1 VGLAEHLTTAAAA
14 IEQHDYETLAR
25 VAHTLKGSLLQCGLD
40 HWAAM
45 AQEIYDG
52 ARENQDLPFAERLA
66 ALKQGLSTLL

>member
-1 VGLAEHLTTAAAA
+1 
-14 IEQHDYETLAR
+14 
-25 VAHTLKGSLLQCGLD
+25 
-40 HWAAM
+40 M